1 MSKHNKNISLIS
13 SFAVASILSFSF
25 TGCGSSSSN
34 NQSSANQSLSGNVAD
49 GYLVGAKVCLDKNTN
64 AKCDDNE
71 PYAITTTNGAYILN
85 NLTNNEIENY
95 PLLVEVDQDVI
106 DQDDN
111 QTVSEYYTLSA
122 RPSQTFISPISTM
135 IYNYKISNN
144 VTYAQA
150 SGEIQTQLGISN
162 EELLTQDYI
171 KSTDNEAFNVHKK
184 AKIIANLKM
193 QILTNMGNSA
203 NFAEAKVV
211 SKYIDDK
218 VMQQLSNI
226 KNEVDINILD
236 INTNIANIMANI
248 DLSQISTELS
258 VLTNTTINTQYLNT
272 NFKIQTTNDGKILF
286 DWASTTKNGFGY
298 ALLGVKNDNNAK
310 EIAHG
315 YSRATVEC
323 TKDTSG
329 YRDGLHV
336 FNCTQLDRGKYGK
349 SKMYLEEGMDNLV
362 FENGSAYASDTHNQK
377 QLAILK
383 VNSNGDVTISYK

>member
-1 MSKHNKNISLIS
+1 MLKHNKNISLIS
-13 SFAVASILSFSF
+13 SFAVASILSFGF
-25 TGCGSSSSN
+25 TGCGSSNSN
-34 NQSSANQSLSGNVAD
+34 NSTSSNQSLSGNVAD

-64 AKCDDNE
+64 VKCDDNE
-71 PYAITTTNGAYILN
+71 PYAITTTNGAYTLS
-85 NLTNNEIENY
+85 NLTNDDIENY
-95 PLLVEVDQDVI
+95 PLLVEVTQDVI

-144 VTYAQA
+144 VTYIQA
-150 SGEIQTQLGISN
+150 SSEIQTQLGIGN

-171 KSTDNEAFNVHKK
+171 KSTDNEAIDVHKK

-193 QILTNMGNSA
+193 QILTDIGNTA
-203 NFAEAKVV
+203 NLVEAKVV

-226 KNEVDINILD
+226 KNEVDTNLLD

-248 DLSQISTELS
+248 DLSQVSTELGILS
-258 VLTNTTINTQYLNT
+258 NTNINLQYSNT

-286 DWASTTKNGFGY
+286 DWTSTTKNGFGY
-298 ALLGVKNDNNAK
+298 SLLGVKNDNNIK

-329 YRDGLHV
+329 GYRDGLV
-336 FNCTQLDRGKYGK
+336 IYNCIQDGSKYGK
-349 SKMYLEEGMDNLV
+349 SKMYLEEGMDNIV
-362 FENGSAYASDTHNQK
+362 FENGSAYASDTYNQK

-383 VNSNGDVTISYK
+383 VNSNGDIIISYK